1 MSDVIDSLQD
11 EELQAFEREQELAEL
26 EHQVQEQE
34 QGLIDMERSYAKR
47 VKALVNLVSYVS
59 EQERSLLVRAEAIGS
74 AARELVEE
82 TIESVDESVVLDEL
96 DFGMEDMRQTMLERR
111 LDLVDVRTGLAEDRE
126 ALYGERADKLENAE
140 SRIVE
145 LEESLLAR
153 EMEIAGVLRKL
164 ITGAADFG
172 DDEQLG
178 MADTVAEIPAATRT
192 VRETDSIGRE
202 ALKVESGTARVRK
215 TTDDVGGS
223 TDATVIDQEAPVV
236 EADDAEREAAEREAA
251 EAAERAE
258 REAAEAAERAE
269 REAADAKREAADAK
283 RKAADAKRKA
293 ADAKRKAAE
302 AEARQTVEE
311 AAVSE
316 PEAAAGGSKVR
327 FNLEAN
333 LNSETGHTFF
343 KYEDDGE
350 DDFPGLFIA
359 TNNLLKEDRE
369 VRIALDLDDASIQ
382 LKGVVDWR
390 RLEPD
395 EEGPAGMG
403 IEITWLG
410 PGGPEALGVWLAEHP
425 PITV

>member
-258 REAAEAAERAE
+258 REAA
-269 REAADAKREAADAK
+269 DAKRE
-283 RKAADAKRKA
+283 A